1 MKNKILP
8 ALILAAALSLSA
20 CGGKN
25 PDVPYELR
33 TDDLPSAI
41 TLSEPIYD
49 TDDNGLTRIEMVL
62 DNDSNSNYIL
72 RYRVQWVDAKGF
84 SIPTVMSRWD
94 TTVVQARQT
103 QRIFSIAPSPKA
115 VKAFI
120 SFSYED

>member
-1 MKNKILP
+1 MKIKLIP
-8 ALILAAALSLSA
+8 ALALAATLFLSA

-25 PDVPYELR
+25 ADVPYELR

-41 TLSEPIYD
+41 TLS
-49 TDDNGLTRIEMVL
+49 
-62 DNDSNSNYIL
+62 
-72 RYRVQWVDAKGF
+72 VQWVDAKGF
-84 SIPTVMSRWD
+84 SVPTVMSRWD

-120 SFSYED
+120 SFSYDD

>member
-1 MKNKILP
+1 MKIKLIP
-8 ALILAAALSLSA
+8 ALALAATLFLSA

-25 PDVPYELR
+25 ADVPYELR

-41 TLSEPIYD
+41 TLSDPVYD

-62 DNDSNSNYIL
+62 DNDSDSNYTL

-84 SIPTVMSRWD
+84 SVPTVMSRWD
-94 TTVVQARQT
+94 TAVVQARQT

-120 SFSYED
+120 SFSYDD